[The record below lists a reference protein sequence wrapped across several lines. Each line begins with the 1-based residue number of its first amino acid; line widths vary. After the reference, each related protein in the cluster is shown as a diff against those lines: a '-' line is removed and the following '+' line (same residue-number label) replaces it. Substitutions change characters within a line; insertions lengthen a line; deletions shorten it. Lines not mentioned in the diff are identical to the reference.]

1 MEVRNL
7 RCHPDDGTWALSAP
21 VLTSDVSISAEGGPL
36 KHLSWSPNGSDLAAI
51 DAAGRVTI
59 LSVFST
65 LNKPTLS
72 RLGQV
77 DPSDDLHAVVGSYWL
92 NLSTLPNSNRSV
104 SIEALELKD

>member
-7 RCHPDDGTWALSAP
+7 RIHPDDGAWALSVP
-21 VLTSDVSISAEGGPL
+21 LVTPNFSNSMEGGPL

-72 RLGQV
+72 RVGQG

-92 NLSTLPNSNRSV
+92 NLTTIPPNRPV
-104 SIEALELKD
+104 SFEVL